1 MAENEPKKA
10 PLAEVAGK
18 TAFITGAASGMGL
31 GQAHAFAKAGMK
43 VIIADIRQDALN
55 RAMAGFKN
63 TNLAVHPIQLDIT
76 KRDAYA
82 RAADEAERVF
92 GKVHLL
98 CNNAGVGIGGNMK
111 HATYDDYDFVIGV
124 ILGGTINGVQTFL
137 PRMLAHGEGSHI
149 CSTISLSGVLATPGI
164 GVYVTAKFAQCG
176 MMEALRNDL
185 MEDNI
190 GVSAYIAGLT
200 KTELGVSSQAARA
213 LMKGEKAPEPDE
225 RTRQFAN
232 APRMRGMMDP
242 MEVGEIILRGIRRND
257 LYIWPTRHYADGI
270 RYRMEALI
278 RGMPFNYVSDE
289 LRKRVSRF
297 NDIQIYLDQ
306 QQVPP
311 WQEWD
316 EIKDAQ
322 EALDAAESKVEYS
335 KAGD

>member
-1 MAENEPKKA
+1 MDMAEDAKKA

-18 TAFITGAASGMGL
+18 TAFITGGASGMGL
-31 GQAHAFAKAGMK
+31 GMAHAFSKAGMK
-43 VIIADIRQDALN
+43 VVIADIRQDALD
-55 RAMAGFKN
+55 RAMGGFRG

-82 RAADEAERVF
+82 RAADEAEKVF

-98 CNNAGVGIGGNMK
+98 CNNAGVGVQGNMK
-111 HATYDDYDFVIGV
+111 KATYEDWDFSNGV

-149 CSTISLSGVLATPGI
+149 MCTVSLSGVLATPGL

-176 MMEALRNDL
+176 MMEALRHDL
-185 MEDNI
+185 KDDNI

-200 KTELGVSSQAARA
+200 QTELGVSTAAARA
-213 LMKGEKAPEPDE
+213 LMKGEKPPEPDE
-225 RTRQFAN
+225 RVKAFAN
-232 APRMRGMMDP
+232 MPRMKGMMTP
-242 MEVGEIILRGIRRND
+242 FEVGEIVLRGIRRND
-257 LYIWPTRHYADGI
+257 LFIHPTRHYADGV

-289 LRKRVSRF
+289 LRQRVGRF
-297 NDIQIYLDQ
+297 NDIEVYLEQ
-306 QQVPP
+306 KQVPP

-316 EIKDAQ
+316 EID
-322 EALDAAESKVEYS
+322 EAKGALEAAAAKKV
-335 KAGD
+335 

>member
-1 MAENEPKKA
+1 
-10 PLAEVAGK
+10 VSGK
-18 TAFITGAASGMGL
+18 TAFITGGASGMGL
-31 GQAHAFAKAGMK
+31 GMAHAFAKAGMK
-43 VIIADIRQDALN
+43 VIIADIRADALDK
-55 RAMAGFKN
+55 AMGGFRG
-63 TNLAVHPIQLDIT
+63 TNLAVHPIQLNIT
-76 KRDAYA
+76 DRDAYK
-82 RAADEAERVF
+82 RAADDAEKVF

-111 HATYDDYDFVIGV
+111 NATYEDYDFVTGV

-149 CSTISLSGVLATPGI
+149 MSTVSLSGVLATPGI

-176 MMEALRNDL
+176 MMEALRTDL

-200 KTELGVSSQAARA
+200 KTELGASSQAARA
-213 LMKGEKAPEPDE
+213 LMKGERPPAPSEQM
-225 RTRQFAN
+225 RAMAN

-242 MEVGEIILRGIRRND
+242 MEVGEIVLRGIRRND

-278 RGMPFNYVSDE
+278 RGMPFNYVDDE
-289 LRKRVSRF
+289 LRKRVTRF
-297 NDIQIYLDQ
+297 NDIQVYLDQ

-316 EIKDAQ
+316 EIGDARK
-322 EALDAAESKVEYS
+322 ALDAAQSKVEYS
-335 KAGD
+335 PADEKK